1 MNKNRLAELIRE
13 ISQKRLAVPCLTG
26 AEPLELLLEIGLEKA
41 NKDYEYI
48 FTESKIC
55 SAKDLS
61 TVAQPLTA
69 KAPASEA
76 EAAVKRQTLML
87 RNQNAIDEEVS
98 DSDGFQNSTF
108 NRSKSEKKID
118 RLAHIHL
125 LMEHLL
131 SIQIHLNWSDSKS
144 KSDIIII

>member
-1 MNKNRLAELIRE
+1 MNQNRLAELIRE

-55 SAKDLS
+55 SPKDLA
-61 TVAQPLTA
+61 TAAQPLVA
-69 KAPASEA
+69 KAPTSEA

-87 RNQNAIDEEVS
+87 RNHNAIDEEAT

-108 NRSKSEKKID
+108 NRAKSEKEID

-131 SIQIHLNWSDSKS
+131 LIQIHLNWSDSKLN
-144 KSDIIII
+144 IYI